1 MNFIKNIAAVAACVA
16 LASLSSCTQDSPITQ
31 GGTKE
36 ELQPIDRTAFAKGAD
51 VSWLSQLEAEGYTFS
66 NAAGVQKEC
75 MQLLKEDCGV
85 NAIRL
90 RVWVNPEKGWNNID
104 DVVYKARRANALG
117 LRLMI
122 DFHFSDTWADPG
134 NQITPAAWADYDLDQ
149 LKEAVADH
157 VNEMLSKLKKLNIT
171 SCAICDDNLYGTME
185 FINKMNKNDIWLLF
199 AKTGKIEY
207 YLKYKNYKEESN
219 NDKKS

>member
-16 LASLSSCTQDSPITQ
+16 LASLSSCTQESPITQ

-36 ELQPIDRTAFAKGAD
+36 EPQPIDRTAFAKGAD

-90 RVWVNPEKGWNNID
+90 RV
-104 DVVYKARRANALG
+104 
-117 LRLMI
+117 
-122 DFHFSDTWADPG
+122 
-134 NQITPAAWADYDLDQ
+134 
-149 LKEAVADH
+149 
-157 VNEMLSKLKKLNIT
+157 
-171 SCAICDDNLYGTME
+171 
-185 FINKMNKNDIWLLF
+185 
-199 AKTGKIEY
+199 
-207 YLKYKNYKEESN
+207 
-219 NDKKS
+219 

>member
-36 ELQPIDRTAFAKGAD
+36 EPQPIDRTAFAKGAD

-134 NQITPAAWADYDLDQ
+134 NQITPAAWTDYDLDQ

-157 VNEMLSKLKKLNIT
+157 VNEMLSKLKKLNI
-171 SCAICDDNLYGTME
+171 E
-185 FINKMNKNDIWLLF
+185 PEWVQIWF
-199 AKTGKIEY
+199 
-207 YLKYKNYKEESN
+207 SQWR
-219 NDKKS
+219 

>member
-36 ELQPIDRTAFAKGAD
+36 EPQPIDRTAFAKGAD

-157 VNEMLSKLKKLNIT
+157 VNEMLSKLKKLNIEPEWVQIGNET
-171 SCAICDDNLYGTME
+171 RGGMLYPIG
-185 FINKMNKNDIWLLF
+185 
-199 AKTGKIEY
+199 AY
-207 YLKYKNYKEESN
+207 SN
-219 NDKKS
+219 GASYAAAYFPPLIDVMLR